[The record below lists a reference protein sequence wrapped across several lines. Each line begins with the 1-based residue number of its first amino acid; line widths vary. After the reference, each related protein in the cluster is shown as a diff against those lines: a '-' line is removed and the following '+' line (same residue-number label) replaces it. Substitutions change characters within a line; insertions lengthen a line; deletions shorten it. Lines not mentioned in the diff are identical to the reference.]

1 MIGAMWNVRGLNKSG
16 RSECIKNF
24 IDTNKLDFVGL
35 QETKKATFDVSFL
48 TTLIVV
54 SVGTTCQLM
63 GLLVAS
69 WLALETLNLIL
80 SLGKLIAF
88 LLAL

>member
-1 MIGAMWNVRGLNKSG
+1 MFPS
-16 RSECIKNF
+16 
-24 IDTNKLDFVGL
+24 
-35 QETKKATFDVSFL
+35 L

-80 SLGKLIAF
+80 SLGKLIDF